1 MATESMTLL
10 DDFNLLIQ
18 EGIYH
23 DRETLLQDAMR
34 ALLRS
39 KPELRRQLA
48 IAWYKRRNVTL
59 ARASEIAGVDQEN
72 FKELLR
78 EAGARYQVAPVGAEL
93 RQEVEQLLRLRAGG
107 ASA

>member
-1 MATESMTLL
+1 MAAKSMTLL
-10 DDFNLLIQ
+10 EDMNLLIQ
-18 EGIYH
+18 EGVYR

-39 KPELRRQLA
+39 KPELRSQLA
-48 IAWYKRRNVTL
+48 LALYKRRNVTL

-78 EAGARYQVAPVGAEL
+78 EAGVSYRIEPVGEALE
-93 RQEVEQLLRLRAGG
+93 REVEQLLRFQDRGRA
-107 ASA
+107 